1 MLKLSSLRKLRLELF
16 GVIKMQIPF
25 YEKVKPKSID
35 DMVGQKHILA
45 KNMIIPKLYSQKK
58 ITNMIFYGPP
68 GTGKTTLANI
78 LMDNTTMSTFKL
90 NATYSKTQDI
100 RDITSTLEGLNENK
114 TVIIFVD
121 EIQNFNKK
129 QQQLLLEYIERGS
142 VIIIANTTENPY
154 HHVYKSL
161 LSRCIVI
168 EFKSIESVDLR
179 EGLKHFISKISD
191 LKVEYSDESLDLIVS
206 VANGDLRRALNILGM
221 LTEFYSEN
229 GILDINKENILSVNS
244 SKVIE
249 YDRNS
254 DSHYDLLSAFQKS
267 IRGSDAN
274 AAIHYLA
281 RLVYAED
288 IDSIC
293 RRLMVIASED
303 VGLAYPQA
311 ISIVKSCVDVAY
323 MLGFPEARIPL
334 AQATLMLAIS
344 PKSNS
349 AYMALNKAMEDLEKL
364 NITDIPRHIRDSHY
378 FGNDEMEKNIVYKY
392 PHDYENSY
400 VEQEYLPEI
409 IKDKIYYEPKDNKF
423 EKNAEAFYNKI
434 KSMK

>member
-1 MLKLSSLRKLRLELF
+1 ME
-16 GVIKMQIPF
+16 IPF
-25 YEKVKPKSID
+25 YEKVKPKNLE
-35 DMVGQKHILA
+35 DMIGQKHILA
-45 KNMIIPKLYSQKK
+45 ESMIIPKLYSRKK

-78 LMDNTTMSTFKL
+78 LMDNTNLSSFKL

-100 RDITSTLEGLNENK
+100 RDITATLEGLNENK

-142 VIIIANTTENPY
+142 VILIANTTENPY

-161 LSRCIVI
+161 LSRCLVV
-168 EFKSIESVDLR
+168 EFKSIDRDDLK
-179 EGLKHFISKISD
+179 EGLKKFIDKISY
-191 LKVEYSDESLDLIVS
+191 LEVKYTDETLNLIVS
-206 VANGDLRRALNILGM
+206 VSNGDLRKALNILGM
-221 LTEFYSEN
+221 LTEFYSED
-229 GILDINKENILSVNS
+229 GVLDINKENIINVSN

-254 DSHYDLLSAFQKS
+254 DSHYDILSAFQKS
-267 IRGSDAN
+267 IRGSDPDAT
-274 AAIHYLA
+274 IHYLA
-281 RLVYAED
+281 RLIYAED

-293 RRLMVIASED
+293 RRLMVIACED

-311 ISIVKSCVDVAY
+311 ISIVKSCVDSAY

-334 AQATLMLAIS
+334 AQAAIMLAIS

-349 AYMALNKAMEDLEKL
+349 AYEALNKAIYDLETL
-364 NITDIPRHIRDSHY
+364 NITDIPNYIRDSHY
-378 FGNDEMEKNIVYKY
+378 LGAEELQSEERYKY

-400 VEQEYLPEI
+400 VEQNYMPDLL
-409 IKDKIYYEPKDNKF
+409 KGKKYYEFKNNKF
-423 EKNAEAFYNKI
+423 ETSAKAFLDKI
-434 KSMK
+434 KSRK

>member
-1 MLKLSSLRKLRLELF
+1 ME
-16 GVIKMQIPF
+16 IPF
-25 YEKVKPKSID
+25 YEKVKPKSVD
-35 DMVGQKHILA
+35 DMIGQKHILA
-45 KNMIIPKLYSQKK
+45 KNMMIPKLYERKK

-78 LMDNTTMSTFKL
+78 LMDNTDLSSFRL

-100 RDITSTLEGLNENK
+100 RDITATLEGLNENK

-129 QQQLLLEYIERGS
+129 QQQLLLEYIEKGS
-142 VIIIANTTENPY
+142 VILIANTTENPY

-161 LSRCIVI
+161 LSRCLVI
-168 EFKSIESVDLR
+168 EFKSIEKEDLK
-179 EGLKHFISKISD
+179 EGLKKFIDKISD
-191 LKVEYSDESLDLIVS
+191 LEVNYTDETIGMIVS
-206 VANGDLRRALNILGM
+206 ASNGDLRKALNILGM
-221 LTEFYSEN
+221 LVEFYSEN
-229 GILDINKENILSVNS
+229 GTLLINKENIMNVSN

-254 DSHYDLLSAFQKS
+254 DSHYDILSAFQKS
-267 IRGSDAN
+267 IRGSDPD

-288 IDSIC
+288 LDSIC
-293 RRLMVIASED
+293 RRLMVIACED

-311 ISIVKSCVDVAY
+311 ISIVKACVDSAY

-334 AQATLMLAIS
+334 AQAVIMLAVS

-349 AYMALNKAMEDLEKL
+349 AYTALNSAMYDLEAF
-364 NITDIPRHIRDSHY
+364 NITDIPNHIRDSHY
-378 FGNDEMEKNIVYKY
+378 LGANELERGESYKY
-392 PHDYENSY
+392 PHDYENAY
-400 VEQEYLPEI
+400 VEQNYMPDP
-409 IKDKIYYEPKDNKF
+409 IKGKIYYEFKQNKF
-423 EKNAEAFYNKI
+423 EISAQAFLDKI
-434 KSMK
+434 KSRK

>member
-1 MLKLSSLRKLRLELF
+1 ME
-16 GVIKMQIPF
+16 IPF
-25 YEKVKPKSID
+25 YEKVKPKNLE
-35 DMVGQKHILA
+35 DMIGQKHILA
-45 KNMIIPKLYSQKK
+45 ENMIIPKLYSRKK

-78 LMDNTTMSTFKL
+78 LMDNTNLSSFKL

-100 RDITSTLEGLNENK
+100 RDITATLEGLNENK

-142 VIIIANTTENPY
+142 VILIANTTENPY

-161 LSRCIVI
+161 LSRCLVV
-168 EFKSIESVDLR
+168 EFKSIEKSDLK
-179 EGLKHFISKISD
+179 EGLKKFIDKISD
-191 LKVEYSDESLDLIVS
+191 LDVNYTDETLSLIVS
-206 VANGDLRRALNILGM
+206 ASNGDLRKALNILGM

-229 GILDINKENILSVNS
+229 GILEINKDNIVNVS
-244 SKVIE
+244 NSKVIE

-254 DSHYDLLSAFQKS
+254 DSHYDILSAFQKS
-267 IRGSDAN
+267 IRGSDPD

-281 RLVYAED
+281 RLIYAED

-293 RRLMVIASED
+293 RRLMVIACED

-311 ISIVKSCVDVAY
+311 ISIVKSCVDSAY

-334 AQATLMLAIS
+334 AQAVIMLAIS

-349 AYMALNKAMEDLEKL
+349 AYEALNKAMYDLEAL
-364 NITDIPRHIRDSHY
+364 NITDIPKHIRDSHY
-378 FGNDEMEKNIVYKY
+378 SGASEIERGESYKY
-392 PHDYENSY
+392 PHDYENAY
-400 VEQEYLPEI
+400 VEQNYMPDS
-409 IKDKIYYEPKDNKF
+409 IKGKIYYEFKQNKF
-423 EKNAEAFYNKI
+423 EMSAQAFLDKI
-434 KSMK
+434 KSRK

>member
-1 MLKLSSLRKLRLELF
+1 
-16 GVIKMQIPF
+16 MQIPF

-35 DMVGQKHILA
+35 DMVGQRHILA
-45 KNMIIPKLYSQKK
+45 KDMIIPKLYAQQK

-78 LMDNTTMSTFKL
+78 MMDNTNMSTFKL

-129 QQQLLLEYIERGS
+129 QQQLLLEYIEKGS
-142 VIIIANTTENPY
+142 VVIIANTTENPY

-168 EFKSIESVDLR
+168 EFKSIERIDLR

-191 LKVEYSDESLDLIVS
+191 LKIKYDDEALDLIVS
-206 VANGDLRRALNILGM
+206 VSNGDLRRALNVLGM
-221 LTEFYSEN
+221 LAEFYSEN
-229 GILDINKENILSVNS
+229 ETLVINKENIMNVSNS
-244 SKVIE
+244 KIIE

-293 RRLMVIASED
+293 RRLIVIASED
-303 VGLAYPQA
+303 IGLAYPQA
-311 ISIVKSCVDVAY
+311 ISIVKSCVDSAY

-334 AQATLMLAIS
+334 AQATIMLAIS

-349 AYMALNKAMEDLEKL
+349 AYIALKKAMDDLERF
-364 NITDIPRHIRDSHY
+364 NITEIPRHIRDSHY
-378 FGNDEMEKNIVYKY
+378 FGNDNIEPVNDYKY
-392 PHDYENSY
+392 PHDYEHSY
-400 VEQEYLPEI
+400 IEQDYLPTI

>member
-1 MLKLSSLRKLRLELF
+1 
-16 GVIKMQIPF
+16 MQIPF

-35 DMVGQKHILA
+35 DMVGQRHILA
-45 KNMIIPKLYSQKK
+45 KDMIIPKLYAQQK

-78 LMDNTTMSTFKL
+78 MMDNTNMSTFKL

-129 QQQLLLEYIERGS
+129 QQQLLLEYIEKGS
-142 VIIIANTTENPY
+142 VVIIANTTENPY

-168 EFKSIESVDLR
+168 EFKSIERIDLR

-191 LKVEYSDESLDLIVS
+191 LKIKYDDEALDLIVS
-206 VANGDLRRALNILGM
+206 VSNGDLRRALNVLGM
-221 LTEFYSEN
+221 LAEFYSEN
-229 GILDINKENILSVNS
+229 ETLIINKENIMNVSNS
-244 SKVIE
+244 KIIE

-293 RRLMVIASED
+293 RRLIVIASED
-303 VGLAYPQA
+303 IGLAYPQA
-311 ISIVKSCVDVAY
+311 ISIVKSCVDSAY

-334 AQATLMLAIS
+334 AQATIMLAIS

-349 AYMALNKAMEDLEKL
+349 AYIALKKAMDDLERF
-364 NITDIPRHIRDSHY
+364 NITEIPRHIRDSHY
-378 FGNDEMEKNIVYKY
+378 FGNDNIETVNDYKY
-392 PHDYENSY
+392 PHDYEHSY
-400 VEQEYLPEI
+400 IEQDYLPTI

>member
-1 MLKLSSLRKLRLELF
+1 ME
-16 GVIKMQIPF
+16 IPF
-25 YEKVKPKSID
+25 YEKVKPKNLE
-35 DMVGQKHILA
+35 DMIGQKHILA
-45 KNMIIPKLYSQKK
+45 ENMIIPKLYSRKK

-78 LMDNTTMSTFKL
+78 LMDNTNLSSFKL

-100 RDITSTLEGLNENK
+100 RDITATLEGLNENK

-142 VIIIANTTENPY
+142 VILIANTTENPY

-161 LSRCIVI
+161 LSRCLVV
-168 EFKSIESVDLR
+168 EFKSIEKSDLK
-179 EGLKHFISKISD
+179 EGLKKFIDKISD
-191 LKVEYSDESLDLIVS
+191 LEVTYTDETLSLIVS
-206 VANGDLRRALNILGM
+206 ASNGDLRKALNILGM

-229 GILDINKENILSVNS
+229 GILEINKDNIINVSN

-254 DSHYDLLSAFQKS
+254 DSHYDILSAFQKS
-267 IRGSDAN
+267 IRGSDPD

-281 RLVYAED
+281 RLIYAED

-293 RRLMVIASED
+293 RRLMVIACED

-311 ISIVKSCVDVAY
+311 ISIVKSCVDSAY

-334 AQATLMLAIS
+334 AQAVIMLAIS

-349 AYMALNKAMEDLEKL
+349 AYEALNKAMYDLEAL
-364 NITDIPRHIRDSHY
+364 NITDIPNHIRDSHY
-378 FGNDEMEKNIVYKY
+378 FGSSDLERSESYKY
-392 PHDYENSY
+392 PHDYENAY
-400 VEQEYLPEI
+400 VEQNYMPDS
-409 IKDKIYYEPKDNKF
+409 IKGKIYYEFKQNKF
-423 EKNAEAFYNKI
+423 EMSAQAFLDKI
-434 KSMK
+434 KSRK

>member
-1 MLKLSSLRKLRLELF
+1 ME
-16 GVIKMQIPF
+16 IPF
-25 YEKVKPKSID
+25 YEKVKPKSVD
-35 DMVGQKHILA
+35 DMIGQKHILA
-45 KNMIIPKLYSQKK
+45 KNMMIPKLYERKK

-78 LMDNTTMSTFKL
+78 LMDNTDLSSFRL

-100 RDITSTLEGLNENK
+100 RDITATLEGLNENK

-129 QQQLLLEYIERGS
+129 QQQLLLEYIEKGS
-142 VIIIANTTENPY
+142 VILIANTTENPY

-161 LSRCIVI
+161 LSRCLII
-168 EFKSIESVDLR
+168 EFKSIEKEDLK
-179 EGLKHFISKISD
+179 EGLKKFIDKISD
-191 LKVEYSDESLDLIVS
+191 LEVNYTDETIGMIVS
-206 VANGDLRRALNILGM
+206 ASNGDLRKALNILGM
-221 LTEFYSEN
+221 LVEFYSEN
-229 GILDINKENILSVNS
+229 GTLLINKENIMNVSN

-254 DSHYDLLSAFQKS
+254 DSHYDILSAFQKS
-267 IRGSDAN
+267 IRGSDPD

-288 IDSIC
+288 LDSIC
-293 RRLMVIASED
+293 RRLMVIACED

-311 ISIVKSCVDVAY
+311 ISIVKACVDSAY

-334 AQATLMLAIS
+334 AQAVIMLAIS

-349 AYMALNKAMEDLEKL
+349 AYTALNSAMYDLEAF
-364 NITDIPRHIRDSHY
+364 NITDIPNHIRDSHY
-378 FGNDEMEKNIVYKY
+378 LGANELERGESYKY

-400 VEQEYLPEI
+400 VEQNYMPDP
-409 IKDKIYYEPKDNKF
+409 IKGKIYYEFKQNKF
-423 EKNAEAFYNKI
+423 EISAQAFLDKI
-434 KSMK
+434 KSRK

>member
-1 MLKLSSLRKLRLELF
+1 ME
-16 GVIKMQIPF
+16 IPF
-25 YEKVKPKSID
+25 YEKVKPKSVD
-35 DMVGQKHILA
+35 DMIGQKHILA
-45 KNMIIPKLYSQKK
+45 KNMMIPKLYERKK

-78 LMDNTTMSTFKL
+78 LMDNTDLSSFRL

-100 RDITSTLEGLNENK
+100 RDITATLEGLNENK

-129 QQQLLLEYIERGS
+129 QQQLLLEYIEKGS
-142 VIIIANTTENPY
+142 VILIANTTENPY

-161 LSRCIVI
+161 LSRCLII
-168 EFKSIESVDLR
+168 EFKSIEKEDLK
-179 EGLKHFISKISD
+179 EGLKKFIDKI
-191 LKVEYSDESLDLIVS
+191 LDLEVNYTDETIGMIVS
-206 VANGDLRRALNILGM
+206 ASNGDLRKALNILGM
-221 LTEFYSEN
+221 LVEFYSEN
-229 GILDINKENILSVNS
+229 GILLINKENIMNVSN

-249 YDRNS
+249 YDRNA
-254 DSHYDLLSAFQKS
+254 DSHYDILSAFQKS
-267 IRGSDAN
+267 IRGSDPD

-288 IDSIC
+288 LDSIC
-293 RRLMVIASED
+293 RRLMVIACED

-311 ISIVKSCVDVAY
+311 ISIVKACVDSAY

-334 AQATLMLAIS
+334 AQAVIMLAIS

-349 AYMALNKAMEDLEKL
+349 AYTALNSAMYDLEAF
-364 NITDIPRHIRDSHY
+364 NITDIPNHIRDPHY
-378 FGNDEMEKNIVYKY
+378 LGANELERGESYKY

-400 VEQEYLPEI
+400 VEQNYMPDP
-409 IKDKIYYEPKDNKF
+409 IKGKIYYEFKQNKF
-423 EKNAEAFYNKI
+423 EISAQAFLDKI
-434 KSMK
+434 KSRK

>member
-1 MLKLSSLRKLRLELF
+1 
-16 GVIKMQIPF
+16 MQIPF
-25 YEKVKPKSID
+25 YEKVKPKSIQ
-35 DMVGQKHILA
+35 DMVGQGHILGE
-45 KNMIIPKLYSQKK
+45 NMIISKLYSQKK

-78 LMDNTTMSTFKL
+78 LMDNVEMSTFKL

-129 QQQLLLEYIERGS
+129 QQQLLLEYIEKGN
-142 VIIIANTTENPY
+142 VVIIANTTENPY

-168 EFKSIESVDLR
+168 EFKSIERVDLR
-179 EGLKHFISKISD
+179 EGLKKFIDKISD
-191 LKVEYSDESLDLIVS
+191 LKIKYDDESIDLIVAVS
-206 VANGDLRRALNILGM
+206 NGDLRRALNILGM

-229 GILDINKENILSVNS
+229 GVLDINKDNIMSVS
-244 SKVIE
+244 TSKVIE

-267 IRGSDAN
+267 IRGSDPN

-281 RLVYAED
+281 RLVYAQD

-334 AQATLMLAIS
+334 AQATIMLAIS

-349 AYMALNKAMEDLEKL
+349 AYMALNKAMKDLEEF
-364 NITDIPRHIRDSHY
+364 NITEIPRHIRDSHY
-378 FGNDEMEKNIVYKY
+378 FGVEDIEIGKGYKY

-400 VEQEYLPEI
+400 VEQEYLPEV
-409 IKDKIYYEPKDNKF
+409 IKGKIYYEAKDNKF
-423 EKNAEAFYNKI
+423 EKNAEAFYDKI